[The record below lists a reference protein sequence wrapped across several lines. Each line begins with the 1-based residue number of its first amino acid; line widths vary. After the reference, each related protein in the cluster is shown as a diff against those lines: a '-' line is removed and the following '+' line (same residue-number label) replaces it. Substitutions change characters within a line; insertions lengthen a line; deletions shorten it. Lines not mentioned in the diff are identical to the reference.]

1 VRLASATAVGLW
13 ALILSE
19 SGGSALLVNAL
30 FAFGIRLLLIWT
42 PGASPDST
50 GT

>member
-30 FAFGIRLLLIWT
+30 FAFGMLLLLIWM
-42 PGASPDST
+42 PGGSPDST